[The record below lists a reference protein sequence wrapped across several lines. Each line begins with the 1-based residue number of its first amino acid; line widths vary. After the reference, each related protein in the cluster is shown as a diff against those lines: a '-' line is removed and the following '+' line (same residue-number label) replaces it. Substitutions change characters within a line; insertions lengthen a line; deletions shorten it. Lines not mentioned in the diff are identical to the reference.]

1 MSVIKDGEGSGV
13 YAGVTNGNRIKVV
26 SISVPVDDAANRQGE
41 AFHLNTGLI
50 TLTNDLET
58 TVFYLR
64 NNETVDLVLD
74 SALFCLGG
82 STNGSGD
89 GRVIVVYNPT
99 AGDIITNANAGFQ
112 SNSNVGA
119 TRILLAD
126 LYIGASG
133 ETKVTGSQG
142 PSVLVPTGT
151 GNLPV
156 SGPTTIIPQGRS
168 IAINIIPPA
177 GNTSQ
182 KIQVLFDVHKE
193 FTEI

>member
-1 MSVIKDGEGSGV
+1 MTIIQDGEGSGV
-13 YAGVTNGNRIKVV
+13 SAGVTTGNRIKVV
-26 SISVPVDDAANRQGE
+26 SVTVPIDDAANREGE

-50 TLTNDLET
+50 TLTNALET

-64 NNETVDLVLD
+64 NNETVDLILD
-74 SALFCLGG
+74 SVLFCLGS

-99 AGDIITNANAGFQ
+99 AGDIITNANDGFQ
-112 SNSNVGA
+112 SNSNVGS
-119 TRILLAD
+119 TRLLLAD
-126 LYIGASG
+126 IYIGASG

-151 GNLPV
+151 GNLAV

-168 IAINIIPPA
+168 IAINVIPPP

-182 KIQVLFDVHKE
+182 NVQVLFDLHKE